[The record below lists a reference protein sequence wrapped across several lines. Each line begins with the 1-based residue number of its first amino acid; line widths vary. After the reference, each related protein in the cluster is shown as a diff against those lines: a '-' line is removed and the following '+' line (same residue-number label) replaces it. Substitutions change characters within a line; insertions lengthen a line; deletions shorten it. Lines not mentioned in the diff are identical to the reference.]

1 MNAVEVC
8 NLGKK
13 FIRRKDSQR
22 TLKSFVLGSLGRSGT
37 KEEFWALRNVH
48 FEVKQG
54 ETLGI
59 IGANGAGKSTLLSLI
74 ARTTCPTEGTIT
86 VQGKMSTLL
95 ELGAGFHPD
104 LTGRENVFLNA
115 SILGMSRH
123 ETENKYDEIVD
134 LAGIPQSIDSPV
146 KFYSS
151 GMYVRL
157 GFAVAVM
164 CNPDVLLMDEILAVG
179 DEMFRKKSLERVER
193 FKKEGK
199 TLLIVSHDLET
210 VKRLSDRVLL
220 LNEGSMVDLGAPLE
234 VVDHYRNFGIYQ
246 DGNVTVKEYG
256 TREIVITNV
265 RFQSQGKTIKEEL
278 GAGQPFTIDCMLQ
291 SKTKVVNPV
300 IGVGISDNLGTV
312 VFGTNTQIQ
321 KNPVNEVNGESPLRI
336 HFPGLNLQRGTYYL
350 SLAVHNQD
358 HKIQYHRLDNAFKLK
373 IINPS
378 LSEGYL
384 FQPCEFSLD
393 HP

>member
-1 MNAVEVC
+1 MNAVEVSS
-8 NLGKK
+8 LGKK
-13 FIRRKDSQR
+13 FTRRKDSHR
-22 TLKSFVLGSLGRSGT
+22 TFKSFVLGTIGRSG
-37 KEEFWALRNVH
+37 KGEEFWALKNVS

-74 ARTTCPTEGTIT
+74 AQTTCPTEGM
-86 VQGKMSTLL
+86 VCVHGKMSTLL

-115 SILGMSRH
+115 SILGMSRR
-123 ETENKYDEIVD
+123 ETEDKYEEIVE
-134 LAGIPQSIDSPV
+134 LAGIRPSIDSPV

-193 FKKEGK
+193 FKNEGK

-210 VKRLSDRVLL
+210 VKRLADRVLL
-220 LNEGSMVDLGAPLE
+220 LNEGSIVDLGTPLE

-246 DGNVTVKEYG
+246 DGHVTVKEYG
-256 TREIVITNV
+256 TREIIIKDV
-265 RFQSQGKTIKEEL
+265 RFKTGGAEIKGDLMAGREL
-278 GAGQPFTIDCMLQ
+278 TIEMTLQ
-291 SKTKVVNPV
+291 SKTKVKNPV
-300 IGVGISDNLGTV
+300 VGFGISDNLGTI

-321 KNPVNEVNGESPLRI
+321 HFSLPEVNGEQPIRI
-336 HFPGLNLQRGTYYL
+336 HLPALNLQRGTYYF
-350 SLAVHNQD
+350 SVAVHHED
-358 HKIQYHRLDNAFKLK
+358 HHIQYHRLDNAFKLK
-373 IINPS
+373 ISHPD
-378 LSEGYL
+378 LSEGFL
-384 FQPCEFSLD
+384 FQPCTFELS
-393 HP
+393 